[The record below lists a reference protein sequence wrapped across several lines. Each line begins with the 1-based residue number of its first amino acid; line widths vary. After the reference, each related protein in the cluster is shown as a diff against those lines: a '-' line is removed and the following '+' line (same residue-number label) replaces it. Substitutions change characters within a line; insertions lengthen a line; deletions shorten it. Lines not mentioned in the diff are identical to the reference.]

1 MSRASFIR
9 SSLTG
14 TIAAVTILLA
24 LCGSAAATNRS
35 TEIAEI
41 QPTTITTTSIS
52 TIATTT
58 TTSTSRT
65 TTTTEATT
73 TTTTVAI
80 PVETTV
86 FTESVE
92 PETEPEIV
100 WSSEDDVVLLAKL
113 IHHEASETYEGKV
126 AVGSCVVNRMNIK
139 GVSLS
144 DVIYESGQFT
154 TAEYLSYYTDADYQ
168 AAQQVLTQGSADTRL
183 YFFDGGHPDRKNHF
197 RDINQNYI
205 GAW

>member
-14 TIAAVTILLA
+14 TIAAVTTLLA
-24 LCGSAAATNRS
+24 LCGSAAATNGS
-35 TEIAEI
+35 TEIVEI
-41 QPTTITTTSIS
+41 QPTTITTTSTSI
-52 TIATTT
+52 IAT
-58 TTSTSRT
+58 TTSTSQT
-65 TTTTEATT
+65 TTTIEATT

-86 FTESVE
+86 FTEPVE

-113 IHHEASETYEGKV
+113 IHLESSETYEGKV

-154 TAEYLSYYTDADYQ
+154 TAGYLSYYTDADYQ
-168 AAQQVLTQGSADTRL
+168 VAQQVLTQGSADTRL
-183 YFFDGGHPDRKNHF
+183 YFFDGNHPDRKNHF

>member
-14 TIAAVTILLA
+14 TIAAVTTLLA
-24 LCGSAAATNRS
+24 LCGSAAATNGS

-41 QPTTITTTSIS
+41 QPTTITTTSTS
-52 TIATTT
+52 TIAT

-73 TTTTVAI
+73 TTTTTVAI

-86 FTESVE
+86 FTEPVE

-100 WSSEDDVVLLAKL
+100 WSSEDDVALLAKL
-113 IHHEASETYEGKV
+113 IHLESSETYEGKV

-154 TAEYLSYYTDADYQ
+154 TAGYLSYYTDADYQ

-183 YFFDGGHPDRKNHF
+183 YFFDGNHPDRKNHF

>member
-14 TIAAVTILLA
+14 TIAAVTTLLA
-24 LCGSAAATNRS
+24 LCGSAAATNGS
-35 TEIAEI
+35 TEIVEI
-41 QPTTITTTSIS
+41 QPTTITTTSTSI
-52 TIATTT
+52 IAT
-58 TTSTSRT
+58 TTSTSQT
-65 TTTTEATT
+65 TTTIEATT

-86 FTESVE
+86 FTEPVE

-113 IHHEASETYEGKV
+113 IHLESSETYEGKV

-154 TAEYLSYYTDADYQ
+154 TAGYLSYYTDADYQ

-183 YFFDGGHPDRKNHF
+183 YFFDGNHPDRKNHF

>member
-14 TIAAVTILLA
+14 TIAAVTTLLA
-24 LCGSAAATNRS
+24 LCGSAAATNGS

-41 QPTTITTTSIS
+41 QPTTITTTSTS

-58 TTSTSRT
+58 TSTSQT
-65 TTTTEATT
+65 TTTTETTT

-86 FTESVE
+86 FTEPV
-92 PETEPEIV
+92 EPEIV

-154 TAEYLSYYTDADYQ
+154 TAGYLSYYTDADYQ

-183 YFFDGGHPDRKNHF
+183 YFFDGNHPDRKNHF

>member
-14 TIAAVTILLA
+14 TIAAVTTLLA
-24 LCGSAAATNRS
+24 LCGSAAATNGS

-41 QPTTITTTSIS
+41 QPTTITTTSTS

-58 TTSTSRT
+58 TSTSQT

-86 FTESVE
+86 FTEPVE
-92 PETEPEIV
+92 PEIEPEIV

-113 IHHEASETYEGKV
+113 IHLESSETYEGKV

-168 AAQQVLTQGSADTRL
+168 VAQQVLTQGSADTRL
-183 YFFDGGHPDRKNHF
+183 YFFDGNHPDRKNHF

>member
-14 TIAAVTILLA
+14 TIAAVTTLLA
-24 LCGSAAATNRS
+24 LCGSAAATNGS

-41 QPTTITTTSIS
+41 QPTTITATSTS
-52 TIATTT
+52 TIATTTT

-86 FTESVE
+86 FTEPV
-92 PETEPEIV
+92 EPEIV

-154 TAEYLSYYTDADYQ
+154 TAGYLSYYTDADYQ

-183 YFFDGGHPDRKNHF
+183 YFFDGNHPDRKNHF

>member
-14 TIAAVTILLA
+14 TIAAVTTLLA
-24 LCGSAAATNRS
+24 LCGSAAATNGS

-41 QPTTITTTSIS
+41 QPTTITTTSTS

-58 TTSTSRT
+58 TSTSQT

-86 FTESVE
+86 FTETV
-92 PETEPEIV
+92 EPEIV

-113 IHHEASETYEGKV
+113 IHLESSETYEGKV

-154 TAEYLSYYTDADYQ
+154 TAGYLSYYTDADYQ

-183 YFFDGGHPDRKNHF
+183 YFFDGNHPDRKNHF

>member
-14 TIAAVTILLA
+14 TIAAVTTLLA
-24 LCGSAAATNRS
+24 LCGSAAATNGS

-41 QPTTITTTSIS
+41 QPTTITTTSTS

-58 TTSTSRT
+58 TSTSQT

-92 PETEPEIV
+92 LETEPEIV

-113 IHHEASETYEGKV
+113 IHLESSETYEGKV

-154 TAEYLSYYTDADYQ
+154 TAGYLSYYTDADYQ

-183 YFFDGGHPDRKNHF
+183 YFFDGNHPDRKNHF

>member
-14 TIAAVTILLA
+14 TIAAVTTLLA
-24 LCGSAAATNRS
+24 LCGSAAATNGS

-41 QPTTITTTSIS
+41 QPTTITTTSAS

-58 TTSTSRT
+58 TSTSQT

-86 FTESVE
+86 FTEPVE
-92 PETEPEIV
+92 PEIEPEIV

-113 IHHEASETYEGKV
+113 IHLESSETYEGKV

-139 GVSLS
+139 GVSLP

-154 TAEYLSYYTDADYQ
+154 TAGYLSYYTDADYQ

-183 YFFDGGHPDRKNHF
+183 YFFDGNHPDRKNHF

>member
-14 TIAAVTILLA
+14 TIAAVTTLLA
-24 LCGSAAATNRS
+24 LCGSAAATNGS

-41 QPTTITTTSIS
+41 QPTTITTTSTS

-58 TTSTSRT
+58 TSTSQT

-86 FTESVE
+86 FTEPV
-92 PETEPEIV
+92 EPEIV

-154 TAEYLSYYTDADYQ
+154 TAGYLSYYTDADYQ

-183 YFFDGGHPDRKNHF
+183 YFFDGNHPDRKNHF

>member
-14 TIAAVTILLA
+14 TIAAVTTLLA
-24 LCGSAAATNRS
+24 LCGSAAATNGS
-35 TEIAEI
+35 TEIVEI
-41 QPTTITTTSIS
+41 QPTTITTTSI
-52 TIATTT
+52 IAT
-58 TTSTSRT
+58 TTSTSQT
-65 TTTTEATT
+65 TTTIEATT

-86 FTESVE
+86 FTEPVE

-113 IHHEASETYEGKV
+113 IHLESSETYEGKV

-139 GVSLS
+139 GVSLP
-144 DVIYESGQFT
+144 DVIYES
-154 TAEYLSYYTDADYQ
+154 
-168 AAQQVLTQGSADTRL
+168 
-183 YFFDGGHPDRKNHF
+183 
-197 RDINQNYI
+197 
-205 GAW
+205 

>member
-14 TIAAVTILLA
+14 TIAAVTTLLA
-24 LCGSAAATNRS
+24 LCGSAAATNGS
-35 TEIAEI
+35 TEIVEI
-41 QPTTITTTSIS
+41 QPTTITTTSI
-52 TIATTT
+52 IAT
-58 TTSTSRT
+58 TTSTSQT
-65 TTTTEATT
+65 TTTIEATT

-86 FTESVE
+86 FTEPVE
-92 PETEPEIV
+92 PEIEPEIV

-113 IHHEASETYEGKV
+113 IHLESSETYEGKV

-154 TAEYLSYYTDADYQ
+154 TAGYLSYYTDADYQ

-183 YFFDGGHPDRKNHF
+183 YFFDGNHPDRKNHF

>member
-14 TIAAVTILLA
+14 TIAAVTTLLA
-24 LCGSAAATNRS
+24 LCGSAAATNGS

-41 QPTTITTTSIS
+41 QPTTITTTSTS

-58 TTSTSRT
+58 TSTSQT

-86 FTESVE
+86 FTEPVE
-92 PETEPEIV
+92 PETESEIV

-113 IHHEASETYEGKV
+113 IHHESSETYEGKV

-154 TAEYLSYYTDADYQ
+154 TAGYLSYYTDADYQ

-183 YFFDGGHPDRKNHF
+183 YFFDGDHPDRKNHF

>member
-14 TIAAVTILLA
+14 TIAAVTTLLA
-24 LCGSAAATNRS
+24 LCGSAAATNGS

-41 QPTTITTTSIS
+41 QPTTITTTSTS

-65 TTTTEATT
+65 TTTTETTT

-86 FTESVE
+86 FTEPVE

-113 IHHEASETYEGKV
+113 IHLESSETYEGKV

-154 TAEYLSYYTDADYQ
+154 TAGYLSYYTDADYQ

-183 YFFDGGHPDRKNHF
+183 YFFDGNHPDRKNHF

>member
-14 TIAAVTILLA
+14 TIAAVTTLLA
-24 LCGSAAATNRS
+24 LCGSAAATNGS

-41 QPTTITTTSIS
+41 QPTTITTTSI
-52 TIATTT
+52 IAT
-58 TTSTSRT
+58 TTSTSQT
-65 TTTTEATT
+65 TTTIEATT

-86 FTESVE
+86 FTEPVE

-113 IHHEASETYEGKV
+113 IHLESSETYEGKV

-139 GVSLS
+139 GVSLP

-154 TAEYLSYYTDADYQ
+154 TAGYLSYYTDADYQ

-183 YFFDGGHPDRKNHF
+183 YFFDGNHPDRKNHF

>member
-14 TIAAVTILLA
+14 TIAAVTTLLA
-24 LCGSAAATNRS
+24 LCGSAAATNGS

-41 QPTTITTTSIS
+41 QPTTITTTS
-52 TIATTT
+52 TIATAT

-86 FTESVE
+86 FTEPVE
-92 PETEPEIV
+92 PETESEIV
-100 WSSEDDVVLLAKL
+100 WSSEDDVALLAKL
-113 IHHEASETYEGKV
+113 IHLESSETYEGKV

-154 TAEYLSYYTDADYQ
+154 TAGYLSYYTDADYQ

>member
-14 TIAAVTILLA
+14 TIAAVTTLLA
-24 LCGSAAATNRS
+24 LCGSAAATNGS

-41 QPTTITTTSIS
+41 QPTTITTTSTS

-58 TTSTSRT
+58 TSTSQT

-86 FTESVE
+86 FTEPV
-92 PETEPEIV
+92 EPEIV

-113 IHHEASETYEGKV
+113 IHLESSETYEGKV

-154 TAEYLSYYTDADYQ
+154 TAGYLSYYTDADYQ

-183 YFFDGGHPDRKNHF
+183 YFFDGNHPDRKNHF